1 MLVSGRER
9 SERNVGLGGNV
20 VLKLIEKVSLPYDQG
35 HKVYFDNYFPS
46 VQLME
51 ELTENESCASG
62 TSPENRTGKCSMPSK
77 SESKK
82 FQR

>member
-1 MLVSGRER
+1 MPVSGRE

-20 VLKLIEKVSLPYDQG
+20 VLKLIEKASVPYDQG
-35 HKVYFDNYFPS
+35 HKVYFGNYFTS

-51 ELTENESCASG
+51 ELSENKICASG
-62 TSPENRTGKCSMPSK
+62 TWRENIAGKCPMPSK

-82 FQR
+82 FQL